1 LCSDNF
7 ASKIAPILIRLKTAM
22 REPSTNTSVVQ
33 LSKPYHVI
41 HASHEFACYLGYS
54 PEELNGRSLAIM
66 QSQDIGSCKCFEE
79 IMEALESGKCQESGI
94 KIRRRDHSPVCVKI
108 KAITT
113 ETGKDNIIG
122 VISAIDLV
130 EIVNCSSPANLPDIT
145 RSDLN
150 TGLSCPSRQLEDT
163 RKPAVAL
170 KARGALLEVLSR
182 ASRQICKTLLTHEKS
197 RRSSMDDISSQQEP
211 SAARTS
217 SVGAVESIVAG
228 VPLDIIAR
236 CARQA
241 LSSVRATCA
250 HLSKSAADAA
260 QLEAAAAGLIEA
272 ETLPQAGRWH
282 RRDLSPALAAAW
294 SAVARALRGQGSAAR
309 GSNDRST
316 GRKI

>member
-1 LCSDNF
+1 MCEHCTD
-7 ASKIAPILIRLKTAM
+7 TC
-22 REPSTNTSVVQ
+22 VVH
-33 LSKPYHVI
+33 LSKPYNVI
-41 HASHEFACYLGYS
+41 HASREFACYLGYS
-54 PEELNGRSLAIM
+54 PEELNGRSLALM
-66 QSQDIGSCKCFEE
+66 QSQDSDTCCFEE
-79 IMEALESGKCQESGI
+79 IMEALKSGKCQESGM
-94 KIRRRDHSPVCVKI
+94 KIRRKDHSDTCVKI

-294 SAVARALRGQGSAAR
+294 SAVARALRGHGAAAR
-309 GSNDRST
+309 GSNDRSAESLRGHGAAARGT
-316 GRKI
+316 ERKP